1 MFPNIM
7 HAAGHRRAE
16 AKDVA
21 TEGRMARHDIANVL
35 SVLSKYGR
43 PWLYRSSYGQHWI
56 AKLDM
61 FVQGEGVS
69 YQVSAN
75 DEANITPQM
84 AIDHL
89 VRLVEAQPSVGKVF

>member
-7 HAAGHRRAE
+7 HAAGHHRAE
-16 AKDVA
+16 ENDVA
-21 TEGRMARHDIANVL
+21 PEGRMARHDIANVL
-35 SVLSKYGR
+35 LVLSKYGR
-43 PWLYRSSYGQHWI
+43 PWLYRAYHGQHWI

-69 YQVSAN
+69 YEVSAN
-75 DEANITPQM
+75 DGANITPQM

-89 VRLVEAQPSVGKVF
+89 VRLVESQPSIGKVF